1 MQFIKA
7 PDEVLDY
14 SINWESWLSTDT
26 ISSSAWDCSA
36 GITVDSTSF
45 NTTSTTIWLSG
56 GTVRT
61 SYTCKNTIVTTGG
74 RTGVRSITINV
85 QEK

>member
-7 PDEVLDY
+7 PGEVLDY
-14 SINWESWLSTDT
+14 SINWGSWLATDT
-26 ISSSAWDCSA
+26 IVSSSWSCDA

-61 SYTCKNTIVTTGG
+61 AYNCKNTIVTAGG